1 MGKQA
6 AMRVKQG
13 KTRPP
18 SHRSSNRKLLEQLL
32 ERPRCNTGRRQL
44 RNSGVYGPPLGGLYT
59 PVTGASRRRSI
70 LNGCGEGRGWVS
82 IKPAPMMVAAKRR

>member
-6 AMRVKQG
+6 TMRVKQG

-32 ERPRCNTGRRQL
+32 EHPRCNTGRRQL
-44 RNSGVYGPPLGGLYT
+44 RNPGDIWAPLGGLYT
-59 PVTGASRRRSI
+59 PVTGASRRRSK
-70 LNGCGEGRGWVS
+70 LLDAAGHGGESNNIGATMAGR
-82 IKPAPMMVAAKRR
+82 KRR